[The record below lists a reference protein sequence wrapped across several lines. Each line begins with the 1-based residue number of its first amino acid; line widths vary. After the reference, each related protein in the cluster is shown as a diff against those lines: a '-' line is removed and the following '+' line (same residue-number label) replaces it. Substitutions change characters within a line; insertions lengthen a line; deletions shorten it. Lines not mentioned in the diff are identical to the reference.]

1 MFFFISSID
10 IDKSGNIFA
19 AGACDNG
26 NVVFGNHNSTAPFS
40 YNTYFVK
47 YNNTGNY
54 IWSNFIEDITFQ
66 KPDIMCDNSDNL
78 IAAGDL
84 NGSFLFGAIQ
94 TQGRQW
100 AYDFF
105 LTKINP
111 EGIFQWV
118 KEVPNTSSITG
129 DVRKSKINS
138 ISVDLQNNI
147 YFSGSLRLTMNWGNN
162 VNTTSRGSS
171 DIILL
176 KYDSKGNIISGKTA
190 GGTGSD
196 RCDDISLSSS
206 GNIFLSGNFSSTALF
221 DTISV
226 TGSGNINS
234 FLTKISSG
242 NIAGNINLSVIPQGF
257 YNFSSNKL
265 NIIDTVKIYIR
276 NSVSPYSISDSSVSV
291 IDSSTYKGSFQFMN
305 AISGNYYIQLRHRNT
320 LKTWSSFPVN
330 YISGEINNYNFTDSL
345 SKAYGN
351 NQIQVSNVNDLYAI
365 YSGDVNQDGI
375 IDAADLS
382 EVDNDI
388 INSATGYLPAD
399 LNGDGFVEVSDLSM
413 VENNSSAG
421 IQIVKP

>member
-1 MFFFISSID
+1 M
-10 IDKSGNIFA
+10 
-19 AGACDNG
+19 
-26 NVVFGNHNSTAPFS
+26 
-40 YNTYFVK
+40 
-47 YNNTGNY
+47 
-54 IWSNFIEDITFQ
+54 
-66 KPDIMCDNSDNL
+66 
-78 IAAGDL
+78 
-84 NGSFLFGAIQ
+84 
-94 TQGRQW
+94 R
-100 AYDFF
+100 
-105 LTKINP
+105 
-111 EGIFQWV
+111 
-118 KEVPNTSSITG
+118 EVPNTPSITG

-162 VNTTSRGSS
+162 VITTSRGNS

-196 RCDDISLSSS
+196 RCDDITLSSS
-206 GNIFLSGNFSSTALF
+206 GNIYLSGNFSSTALF

-257 YNFSSNKL
+257 YNYSSNKL
-265 NIIDTVKIYIR
+265 NIKYTVKIYTR

-291 IDSSTYKGSFQFMN
+291 IDSSTFKGLFQFMN
-305 AISGNYYIQLRHRNT
+305 VVSGNYYIQLKHRNT
-320 LKTWSSFPVN
+320 LETWSSYPVN
-330 YISGEINNYNFTDSL
+330 YISGEIINYNFTNSL

-351 NQIQVSNVNDLYAI
+351 NQIQISNVNNLYGI
-365 YSGDVNQDGI
+365 FSGDVNQDGI